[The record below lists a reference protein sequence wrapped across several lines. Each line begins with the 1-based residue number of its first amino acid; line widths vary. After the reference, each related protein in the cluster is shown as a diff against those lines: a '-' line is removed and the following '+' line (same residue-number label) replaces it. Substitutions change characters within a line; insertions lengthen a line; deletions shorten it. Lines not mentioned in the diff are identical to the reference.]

1 MHRRGLESVSM
12 IIATAWCLAVILGLV
27 GWAFPDTGFAEESRD
42 VYFNTQGTPQGPAAP
57 APHETVYSRIGS
69 SDSRLLVWFVTQ
81 QHTYFGGFVL
91 ALPMFC
97 VIMEFAGLMVRDR
110 STALRYD
117 QMARHFLKV
126 ALLALSLTAVVGS
139 IMLALFIALYP

>member
-1 MHRRGLESVSM
+1 MAKVSTSIRFAGLMFVVLLL
-12 IIATAWCLAVILGLV
+12 ITANMAAAGDLL
-27 GWAFPDTGFAEESRD
+27 SSKD
-42 VYFNTQGTPQGPAAP
+42 VYYKTDGVPMGPP
-57 APHETVYSRIGS
+57 APTSEAIVYPRYGS
-69 SDSRLLVWFVTQ
+69 YDSRLLVWFVTQ

-97 VIMEFAGLMVRDR
+97 VIMECAGLMVRDR

-126 ALLALSLTAVVGS
+126 A
-139 IMLALFIALYP
+139 